1 MIIIII
7 IIIIIIDYHYD
18 NILFLFNNFRTF
30 LKDSPVVVR
39 ICDDCNQSRSDK
51 KSNNHPY
58 NPEIKIHS
66 VVSADLDYDH
76 ISSMK
81 VPLGQ
86 MYIIY
91 HIYYIY
97 IQCMI
102 LQLALGLL
110 MIVIEMMLIYY

>member
-1 MIIIII
+1 MIIVISIF
-7 IIIIIIDYHYD
+7 
-18 NILFLFNNFRTF
+18 FLFFLNNFRTF

-39 ICDDCNQSRSDK
+39 ICDDCNQSRSEK

-86 MYIIY
+86 L
-91 HIYYIY
+91 YYI
-97 IQCMI
+97 CI
-102 LQLALGLL
+102 LYDAYENNCSDDS
-110 MIVIEMMLIYY
+110 MS

>member
-1 MIIIII
+1 MFTNKVSIDLIIY
-7 IIIIIIDYHYD
+7 DYCYK
-18 NILFLFNNFRTF
+18 NILSFFINIIRTF

-76 ISSMK
+76 TNSMK

-86 MYIIY
+86 ILYMYI
-91 HIYYIY
+91 
-97 IQCMI
+97 MSK
-102 LQLALGLL
+102 
-110 MIVIEMMLIYY
+110 